1 MWATEPPIPPTNTHT
16 HNRDRDLMW
25 NLLGNVQYSFA
36 VGIRGFKTVRLMKV
50 GNGDILTEKDAA
62 MWVLETT
69 LGRIRVREGKNSLV
83 NLNKCV

>member
-1 MWATEPPIPPTNTHT
+1 
-16 HNRDRDLMW
+16 MW

-36 VGIRGFKTVRLMKV
+36 VGICGFKTVRLMKV

>member
-1 MWATEPPIPPTNTHT
+1 M
-16 HNRDRDLMW
+16 
-25 NLLGNVQYSFA
+25 QYSFA

-50 GNGDILTEKDAA
+50 GNGDVLTEKDAA
-62 MWVLETT
+62 MWLLETT